1 MRLDPA
7 TTTDADIKD
16 YLITLKK
23 MHKKYELTPM
33 YQQACGGEM
42 YAVKGQNKD
51 GMILRILG
59 EAIGEIGEFDIDG
72 QTMAP
77 STLTINRFKEC
88 PDPGTNG
95 ATPECNCSGCDCG
108 MECKPECATN
118 S

>member
-7 TTTDADIKD
+7 TTTDADIKARF
-16 YLITLKK
+16 IELKA
-23 MHKKYELTPM
+23 MHKKYELLPM
-33 YQQACGGEM
+33 YEQACGGAM

-88 PDPGTNG
+88 PDP
-95 ATPECNCSGCDCG
+95 S
-108 MECKPECATN
+108 TN